1 MPLVLGGSSAVAEAY
16 SIDNSCRF
24 NSPDSAYLIRTVGTP
39 TDQDKYTFSCWVK
52 RGLITDGTRQVF
64 ACEPDGSNRE
74 LFFFES
80 VDTLKYQNN
89 AAGAG
94 NKSLVTDQLFRD
106 TAAWYNVVVAYDSA
120 QGVAA
125 NRTKLY
131 LNGTQITDF
140 STEEYVAQDANSSYN
155 TSGSVVGVGVNISV
169 PPSSSPEG
177 IFNGYI
183 AEFVFCDGQALT
195 PSSFGEFNSDSPT
208 IWQPIDVSG
217 LTFGD
222 NGFYLDF
229 EDSANLGADVSGNSN
244 DFTETNIA
252 AVDQCEDS
260 PTNNFATLNFLNMP
274 PSDPPTFSQGNTYVV
289 TQNASSK
296 YFGGTTTMGLSSGKW
311 YWETYSASAAAAAV
325 VGVYT
330 DPIDASTNGRQ
341 PGYSTYDWAYE
352 YDGTIIS
359 NNVDQDTGMGSWTTL
374 DYIGTYL
381 DLDNN
386 KIYWAKNGVIINSGT
401 GWDITAAASTTHGFY
416 YPGCADQETTASS
429 FAFNFGNGSFG
440 AINLTGTVYADN
452 DGYGIFKY
460 SPNDGGSASFDS
472 AAKNFM
478 AICTKNL
485 GAYGG

>member
-1 MPLVLGGSSAVAEAY
+1 MPLVLGGSSAPAAAFSV
-16 SIDNSCRF
+16 DNSCCF
-24 NSPDSAYLIRTVGTP
+24 NSADSAYLIRTVGTP

-74 LFFFES
+74 LFFFEA
-80 VDTLKYQNN
+80 VDTLKYSNN

-106 TAAWYNVVVAYDSA
+106 PAAWYNVVVAYDSA

-131 LNGTQITDF
+131 LNGTQITGF

-155 TSGSVVGVGVNISV
+155 TSGSVVGVGVNISS
-169 PPSSSPEG
+169 PPTSGAEG
-177 IFNGYI
+177 IFDGYI

-252 AVDQCEDS
+252 AVDQCTDS
-260 PTNNFATLNFLNMP
+260 PTNNFNTLNPLN
-274 PSDPPTFSQGNTYVV
+274 
-289 TQNASSK
+289 
-296 YFGGTTTMGLSSGKW
+296 
-311 YWETYSASAAAAAV
+311 ETYSAFSQANTTV
-325 VGVYT
+325 VG
-330 DPIDASTNGRQ
+330 TNAGDNGGSCSNLSPAAGKWYAEVQIATIVSAYPSSGVRQ
-341 PGYSTYDWAYE
+341 INNSNFNS
-352 YDGTIIS
+352 IS
-359 NNVDQDTGMGSWTTL
+359 NGAAGFCGYNNYEVGFNGNGDLLVNNSVSSSWGSSLSADDIVQFAVDCENGAI
-374 DYIGTYL
+374 YIGI
-381 DLDNN
+381 NN
-386 KIYWAKNGVIINSGT
+386 TWQNSGVPTSGATKT
-401 GWDITAAASTTHGFY
+401 GAATAWTPGPTFQGINFGDAGYNGSTGNW
-416 YPGCADQETTASS
+416 
-429 FAFNFGNGSFG
+429 NFGNPSFT
-440 AINLTGTVYADN
+440 LTSAEADEN
-452 DGYGIFKY
+452 GYG
-460 SPNDGGSASFDS
+460 
-472 AAKNFM
+472 NFEY
-478 AICTKNL
+478 APPSGYLALCTKNL
-485 GAYGG
+485 GSDGG